1 MKQSFFLALLMLA
14 EVFSYGQDN
23 RVSLTGGYSFAVI
36 KDVDTHGSGWNI
48 RGLYEFN
55 RVGDNLAHGIS
66 IGVIHFKASS
76 DDRSSE
82 VTTWPV
88 VYAPKLFFGG
98 GSFRGFVKIAVG
110 LHTTRVITEGPALTS
125 DDMDFGFFGGL
136 GAGVEYL
143 FNEKFFINA
152 EYELDFLSNSYY
164 KDGLINN
171 ISLGLGMR
179 F

>member
-1 MKQSFFLALLMLA
+1 MAL
-14 EVFSYGQDN
+14 VCTYGQDN
-23 RVSLTGGYSFAVI
+23 RISLTGGYSFAII

-48 RGLYEFN
+48 RGVYEFN

-66 IGVIHFKASS
+66 LGAIHFTAASEE
-76 DDRSSE
+76 RSSE

-88 VYAPKLFFGG
+88 CYDPKLFFGS

-110 LHTTRVITEGPALTS
+110 LHTTRVKTEGPALTV

-152 EYELDFLSNSYY
+152 EYELAFLSNSYY

>member
-1 MKQSFFLALLMLA
+1 MKHPFFIALLLLA
-14 EVFSYGQDN
+14 ATGTYGQDN
-23 RVSLTGGYSFAVI
+23 RISLTGGYSFALI
-36 KDVDTHGSGWNI
+36 KDVDTRGNGWNI

-66 IGVIHFKASS
+66 IGVTHFTASS
-76 DDRSSE
+76 EDRSSE

-88 VYAPKLFFGG
+88 CYAPKLFFGS
-98 GSFRGFVKIAVG
+98 GSFRGFIKIAVG
-110 LHTTRVITEGPALTS
+110 LHTTRVVTEGPALAV

-152 EYELDFLSNSYY
+152 EYELAFLSNSYY
-164 KDGLINN
+164 QDGLINN
-171 ISLGLGMR
+171 IVLGLGMR